1 MDAAREGRLAEVLAA
16 APLDVAPV
24 PDDRPF
30 FFHLFRPR
38 DTLASLRFALLDA
51 LGLGGAPPPI
61 GLSREH
67 ALLLQA
73 KLAAL
78 LALFAVVLILGP
90 LVRLLRRPA
99 GRAAREGGIGAT
111 LGWAAYFSALGL
123 GFILVE
129 VSLIQRYVLF
139 LGHQVVAISTVIGGL
154 LIAAGAGAFLSD
166 RMSLAPRP
174 RIGLAVATIV
184 AMVIAQGALLAPLF
198 GAAAGLPL
206 ALRVVV
212 GVAALAP
219 LGLAMGVLFPT
230 GLACVRARGAG
241 FVAWAIGV
249 NGVLSVIGS
258 TISGPIAI
266 LYGFRASG
274 AIGAAIYVAAF
285 LCAAWSLRGAA
296 AARPPTRIESGSR

>member
-1 MDAAREGRLAEVLAA
+1 M
-16 APLDVAPV
+16 P
-24 PDDRPF
+24 
-30 FFHLFRPR
+30 
-38 DTLASLRFALLDA
+38 
-51 LGLGGAPPPI
+51 
-61 GLSREH
+61 
-67 ALLLQA
+67 
-73 KLAAL
+73 
-78 LALFAVVLILGP
+78 
-90 LVRLLRRPA
+90 
-99 GRAAREGGIGAT
+99 
-111 LGWAAYFSALGL
+111 
-123 GFILVE
+123 
-129 VSLIQRYVLF
+129 
-139 LGHQVVAISTVIGGL
+139 
-154 LIAAGAGAFLSD
+154 
-166 RMSLAPRP
+166 LAPRP
-174 RIGLAVATIV
+174 RIGVAVLSIV
-184 AMVIAQGALLAPLF
+184 LVIFAQSALLAPLF

-206 ALRVVV
+206 ALRLVV
-212 GVAALAP
+212 GLAALAP